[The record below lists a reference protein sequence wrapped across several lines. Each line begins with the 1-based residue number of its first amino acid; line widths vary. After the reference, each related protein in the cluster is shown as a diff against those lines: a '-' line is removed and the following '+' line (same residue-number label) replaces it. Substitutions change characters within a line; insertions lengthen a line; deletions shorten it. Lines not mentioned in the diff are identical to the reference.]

1 MLNNELIYVCSPYA
15 GDVENNII
23 NACKYSRYVYEKGH
37 IPITP
42 HLLYPQFL
50 DDSNPYERKEALFIG
65 TKLLSLCKEIWVF
78 GDTLSSGMQSEIAY
92 AKANNIEIKYI
103 KEV

>member
-1 MLNNELIYVCSPYA
+1 MAKKLVYVCSPYA
-15 GDVENNII
+15 GDVDKNVE
-23 NACKYSRYVYEKGH
+23 NACKYSRCVYERGC

-50 DDSNPYERKEALFIG
+50 DDTNVDERADGLNIG
-65 TKLLSLCKEIWVF
+65 IELLNLCSEIWVF
-78 GDTLSSGMQSEIAY
+78 GEVISAGMTAEIAMAEY
-92 AKANNIEIKYI
+92 KNMPIKYI